1 VECEN
6 SIKDQIR
13 AGVRKKEKKNI
24 DSYRQAFN
32 STKICFNALNICLES
47 VL

>member
-1 VECEN
+1 VACDN

-13 AGVRKKEKKNI
+13 AGVRKKKNNI

-32 STKICFNALNICLES
+32 FTKICFNALNICLES